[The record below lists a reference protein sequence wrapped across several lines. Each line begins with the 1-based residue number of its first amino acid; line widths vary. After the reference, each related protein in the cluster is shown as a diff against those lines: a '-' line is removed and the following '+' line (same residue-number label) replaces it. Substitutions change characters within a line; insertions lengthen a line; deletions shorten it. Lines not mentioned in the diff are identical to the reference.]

1 MKQLTAAQTYAKAVK
16 ADNQFVNIKT
26 IESKFDLEV
35 IEIVKKRRERASNKT
50 NYNTKN
56 AVKQFCTNLINAR
69 LKNIAKNLP
78 DEGFSMGSDVY
89 VYCGKF
95 IGHDDRT
102 QEYAKSCKY
111 RPTHGRVNL
120 RLHPADLRNTV
131 VVGGLIT
138 HILPDQ
144 KSQIK
149 KCYWYVGKGSKSNFQ
164 LTVECGFIFAGFHAK
179 TKEAAKIGGQR
190 NIDRAKEEAKKAETW
205 AKALRLQYSYADSIN
220 AGNCEA
226 GTKAFALRHN
236 LNTSKKYRGAY
247 LLNLATG
254 ATTISFVE
262 RMIRAKVRR

>member
-1 MKQLTAAQTYAKAVK
+1 MKQLTVAQTYAKAVK

-26 IESKFDLEV
+26 IELKFDSEIV
-35 IEIVKKRRERASNKT
+35 EIVKKRRERSILNQSPKT
-50 NYNTKN
+50 
-56 AVKQFCTNLINAR
+56 VKQFCDQLIIDR
-69 LKNIAKNLP
+69 LRNIAKNLP
-78 DEGFSMGSDVY
+78 SDGFSMGSVY
-89 VYCGKF
+89 VVSSGSM
-95 IGHDDRT
+95 IGRDDRT
-102 QEYAKSCKY
+102 QEYANSCKY
-111 RPTHGRVNL
+111 RANHGRVNL
-120 RLHPADLRNTV
+120 ILHPADLRNTV
-131 VVGGLIT
+131 VIGGLIT
-138 HILPDQ
+138 HIFPDQ

-149 KCYWYVGKGSKSNFQ
+149 KCYWYVGKGSKNNFQ

-205 AKALRLQYSYADSIN
+205 SKALRLQYSYADSIN

-254 ATTISFVE
+254 TTTISFVE